1 MHRSMDAHMQRR
13 RDRRRRRCL
22 CVGRSTVAVF
32 YFRATTRP
40 IQTSFV
46 ACFRSF
52 RLSGSLS
59 LSLSLSPPPP
69 IRVTRRRVS
78 PTKRRV
84 SGIGAFFFF
93 CFSTAEKGLA
103 DRILIRLRFVLVSF
117 LFLSFYW
124 PTKIRP
130 PRASIYLRASA
141 GRLGTWRVNRRGPLA
156 QSVLRCCFVCVFSVE
171 ISGVKTQ
178 KGVRANV

>member
-1 MHRSMDAHMQRR
+1 MDRACIDMHRSMDAHMQRR

-59 LSLSLSPPPP
+59 LSLSLSAPADPRNSTPSVP
-69 IRVTRRRVS
+69 HKEEGVRNWS
-78 PTKRRV
+78 
-84 SGIGAFFFF
+84 FFFF
-93 CFSTAEKGLA
+93 LLFDGRERIGRSDLDSFEVRSCFFSFSLFLLA
-103 DRILIRLRFVLVSF
+103 DENTT
-117 LFLSFYW
+117 
-124 PTKIRP
+124 P
-130 PRASIYLRASA
+130 
-141 GRLGTWRVNRRGPLA
+141 
-156 QSVLRCCFVCVFSVE
+156 
-171 ISGVKTQ
+171 SGVHLFACVGRSTRHLARK
-178 KGVRANV
+178 